1 MKFSFVEVPSD
12 YYLGNLLSQLNKCLE
27 AKPAD
32 KAIIQMGKLNKI
44 KSVHKFCQTIR
55 EQTRV

>member
-32 KAIIQMGKLNKI
+32 KAIIQMGKLKKI
-44 KSVHKFCQTIR
+44 
-55 EQTRV
+55 